1 MQLGK
6 WFECPTGLDDRT
18 DYEIWY
24 PRANGWSCFIIKGQ
38 TGWCNQKIC
47 FLLFFFVFYF
57 FY

>member
-38 TGWCNQKIC
+38 TG
-47 FLLFFFVFYF
+47 
-57 FY
+57 